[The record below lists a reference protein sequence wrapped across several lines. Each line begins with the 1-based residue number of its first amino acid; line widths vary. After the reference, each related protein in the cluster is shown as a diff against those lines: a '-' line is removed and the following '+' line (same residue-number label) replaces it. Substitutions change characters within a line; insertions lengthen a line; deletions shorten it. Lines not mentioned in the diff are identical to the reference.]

1 MNHLSVQRHY
11 EAYPYPDYPI
21 YAFGRWKDL
30 ESVDLSTWS
39 IEGSIKRLWIAGCG
53 TIAPLMFARRNPMV
67 SIVASD
73 LSKSSIRRAKW
84 RSLIWGYPNIEY
96 RCEDLLAHESSDDLY
111 DAIDCYGVIHHT
123 VNPRQTYELLLQK
136 LRPGGVLRLMVYSEN
151 SRAEI
156 EKLRTEVKARRLS
169 SLGEVSLLLKE
180 SGVDRAGDLASNSGM
195 ADALFHPLVHV
206 YSEDTFGHLIT
217 HPSVEVISIS
227 AQNNLV
233 AKLRKLHKQ

>member
-136 LRPGGVLRLMVYSEN
+136 LRPGGVLRLMVYSEKN
-151 SRAEI
+151 RSEI
-156 EKLRTEVKARRLS
+156 ENLRSEIKSSGITSLKEISKLLKARNINIR
-169 SLGEVSLLLKE
+169 
-180 SGVDRAGDLASNSGM
+180 GDLSNRSGI
-195 ADALFHPLVHV
+195 ADALMHPLVHV
-206 YSEDTFGHLIT
+206 YTKEGFSELIT
-217 HPSVEVISIS
+217 HSSVDVISLSETHNFI
-227 AQNNLV
+227 
-233 AKLRKLHKQ
+233 AKVRKKII